1 MTPEPIQDPTGPT
14 RRGILLAGGL
24 GTRLAPLTTA
34 ISKHLLPIY
43 DKPLIYYPL
52 TTLMLAGVRE
62 VALVTSP
69 SQQALYE
76 ALLGDGSQLGMRIEY
91 RIQDEP
97 RGIAHAL
104 IVAEDFIAGG
114 PSALALG
121 DNILYSTGLTGELKK
136 AARHETG
143 AVCFAYPVR
152 NPRAFGVVEFDRD
165 GRPVSL
171 EEKPERPKSD
181 WAVTGLY
188 FYDGQAVER
197 ARALTPSARNE
208 LEITDLNQAYLDA
221 GELSVVRL
229 PRGATWLDT
238 GTLDGLVSASEWVR
252 ATERQNDFKI
262 ACPEEVAWRNG
273 WIDTADL
280 RRLADRYANEYGSY
294 LRELCESRDASQAL
308 PSR

>member
-1 MTPEPIQDPTGPT
+1 MHDDTVNEPFGPA

-62 VALVTSP
+62 VVLITAP
-69 SQQALYE
+69 SQRPLYE
-76 ALLGDGSQLGMRIEY
+76 MLLGDGSPLGMRIEY
-91 RIQDEP
+91 RVQDGP

-104 IVAEDFIAGG
+104 IVAEDFIAGE

-121 DNILYSTGLTGELKK
+121 DNILHSTGLSVELKK
-136 AARHETG
+136 AAHTQTG
-143 AVCFAYPVR
+143 AVCFAYPTR
-152 NPRAFGVVEFDRD
+152 DPRSFGVVEFDKND
-165 GRPVSL
+165 KPVSL
-171 EEKPERPKSD
+171 EEKPANPKSD

-188 FYDGQAVER
+188 FYDGSAVER
-197 ARALTPSARNE
+197 AHSLTPSSRNE
-208 LEITDLNQAYLDA
+208 LEITDLNRLYLDEGKLA
-221 GELSVVRL
+221 VQKL

-238 GTLDGLVSASEWVR
+238 GTLDGLVNASEWVR
-252 ATERQNDFKI
+252 AVEQQHDFKV

-273 WIDTADL
+273 WIDTDQL
-280 RRLADRYANEYGSY
+280 RRLAERYNNEYGRY
-294 LRELCESRDASQAL
+294 LSELPNSR
-308 PSR
+308 